1 MTKNQ
6 TNHRNI
12 TPGKVSSITTARPTS
27 HQKKPSSN
35 ETQHQTSGAK
45 QSDTIQKQQKII
57 EELLDR
63 LGTLVG
69 TVTILSQSDV
79 PDEYSHRSCM
89 IVRGL

>member
-27 HQKKPSSN
+27 HQK
-35 ETQHQTSGAK
+35 SGAK